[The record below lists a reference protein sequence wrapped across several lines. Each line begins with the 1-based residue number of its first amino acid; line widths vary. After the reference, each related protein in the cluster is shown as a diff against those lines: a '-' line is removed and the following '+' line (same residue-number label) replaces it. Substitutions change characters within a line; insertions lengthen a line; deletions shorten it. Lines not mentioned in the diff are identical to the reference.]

1 MDMTNTQEL
10 ELFKL
15 EIVYMCEILLEF
27 LRGWKGLY
35 RIRLDLCHFKFDWQM
50 AVFVNVM
57 WTM

>member
-10 ELFKL
+10 ELFRL

-35 RIRLDLCHFKFDWQM
+35 WIRLDLYHFKYDWQM
-50 AVFVNVM
+50 AVFINVM